1 VGRATASLGYSTPI
15 FINIKRKEKKEK
27 HGTLSTL
34 DLSDREE
41 VGGGVGDEERI
52 NERYQREKGVS
63 KDSEQ
68 LGK

>member
-1 VGRATASLGYSTPI
+1 LAGRATASLGYSTPI

-27 HGTLSTL
+27 HRTLSTL
-34 DLSDREE
+34 DKEE
-41 VGGGVGDEERI
+41 VGGGVGDEERR
-52 NERYQREKGVS
+52 NERYQRKKGAS